1 MPLVRFY
8 VPLHSLH
15 AIIHTHPLPHKV
27 SFPLPPLVYS
37 CRETFHLF
45 LYFLVQVEI
54 TFGAR
59 HLSAKKKIKWVE
71 TTNQKSLCH
80 HFFTYSVDI
89 NTFLKVQLVAFGM
102 MGNNRCGS
110 FVGSFQ

>member
-59 HLSAKKKIKWVE
+59 HLSAKKKSNGLKPPTKKVCVI
-71 TTNQKSLCH
+71 
-80 HFFTYSVDI
+80 
-89 NTFLKVQLVAFGM
+89 TFSPTV
-102 MGNNRCGS
+102 
-110 FVGSFQ
+110 